1 MRESFI
7 VDCSVALA
15 WVFGNQATEYTRE
28 LLMKQRRGA
37 ALVVPSLWYYEVA
50 NGLVVGLRRR
60 LLTADNHADAL
71 RLFKSLRLTRDD
83 EGVEEA
89 FSVTSTLSQR
99 YGLTVYDA
107 SYLELALR
115 RRIPFATRDVALQAA
130 ARKSG
135 VELL

>member
-71 RLFKSLRLTRDD
+71 RFFKSLRLTRDD

>member
-50 NGLVVGLRRR
+50 NGLVVGLRRK

-71 RLFKSLRLTRDD
+71 RFFKSLRLTRDD